1 MNFFKWALE
10 NEVIDYINDNYQAI
24 DNDMSLRNSTTKNK
38 NQNIDNNKT
47 RKKREELS
55 INASK
60 SIKKEM
66 VEIIVE
72 FK

>member
-1 MNFFKWALE
+1 MT
-10 NEVIDYINDNYQAI
+10 
-24 DNDMSLRNSTTKNK
+24 LRNSTTKNK
-38 NQNIDNNKT
+38 ISISDNKT

-60 SIKKEM
+60 SIKKEE

>member
-1 MNFFKWALE
+1 
-10 NEVIDYINDNYQAI
+10 
-24 DNDMSLRNSTTKNK
+24 MSFRNSTTKNK
-38 NQNIDNNKT
+38 SINVDTKKT

-60 SIKKEM
+60 SIKKEI
-66 VEIIVE
+66 VEITVE

>member
-1 MNFFKWALE
+1 
-10 NEVIDYINDNYQAI
+10 
-24 DNDMSLRNSTTKNK
+24 MSLRNSTTKNK
-38 NQNIDNNKT
+38 NLNIDNNKT

-60 SIKKEM
+60 SIKKEI
-66 VEIIVE
+66 VEIIVD